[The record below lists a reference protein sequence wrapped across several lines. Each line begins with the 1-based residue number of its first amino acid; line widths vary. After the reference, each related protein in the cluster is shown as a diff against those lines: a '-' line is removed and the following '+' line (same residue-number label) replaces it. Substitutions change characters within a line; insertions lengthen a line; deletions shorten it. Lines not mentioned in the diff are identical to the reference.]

1 MGKKDKRRIVIRD
14 KDSSITLDTD
24 AVQKSILKVANSPS
38 FSITHGIIPPQSRWA
53 KETVKLLKEHGEMKN
68 NDIILALNEKG
79 MTASYRHISQIFKS
93 ESDRKFYIEELVNNG
108 SYWSLK
114 PAK

>member
-14 KDSSITLDTD
+14 KDSNITLDTD
-24 AVQKSILKVANSPS
+24 AVQRSILKVSDSPS
-38 FSITHGIIPPQSRWA
+38 FSITHGIISPQSRWA
-53 KETVKLLKEHGEMKN
+53 KETVKLLKKHGEMKN